1 MNPTQKFLASA
12 LLTAA
17 ALAASLPLKAMAR
30 SDRPEACHQAAG
42 PEGHGRHGGHGGD
55 HAGQPGEPMPPYLR
69 GLKLSESQ
77 RDQIFELM
85 HGQAP
90 QLRDIA
96 KKARQSVDQLHR
108 QALGDSYDGT
118 QARQLADE
126 AGRAHGEMLAR
137 RAEIDRK
144 IYAILDAEQR
154 QQVAARIAARP

>member
-17 ALAASLPLKAMAR
+17 VLAASLPLKAMAR
-30 SDRPEACHQAAG
+30 PDRPEACHQAAG
-42 PEGHGRHGGHGGD
+42 PEGHGRHGGR
-55 HAGQPGEPMPPYLR
+55 HAGMADEPLPPYLR

-77 RDQIFELM
+77 RDKIFELM

-154 QQVAARIAARP
+154 QQLAARIAARP

>member
-1 MNPTQKFLASA
+1 MNPANKFLSSA

-17 ALAASLPLKAMAR
+17 VLAASLPLKAMAR
-30 SDRPEACHQAAG
+30 SDHADSCRQSAG
-42 PEGHGRHGGHGGD
+42 PEGHGRHGGR
-55 HAGQPGEPMPPYLR
+55 AGQPGEPMPPYLR

-77 RDQIFELM
+77 RDKIFELM
-85 HGQAP
+85 HVQAP

-154 QQVAARIAARP
+154 QQLAARIAARP